1 MVLLRV
7 WKQVHAACIEKKE
20 FRLVRVLLL
29 CSSSVTDG
37 DTCRLKSVVLTS
49 SFML

>member
-1 MVLLRV
+1 MVSLRV

-20 FRLVRVLLL
+20 FRLVRVISLF
-29 CSSSVTDG
+29 SSSVTD
-37 DTCRLKSVVLTS
+37 DAYRLKFAVLTS

>member
-20 FRLVRVLLL
+20 FRLVSILLPQL
-29 CSSSVTDG
+29 SSATDR
-37 DTCRLKSVVLTS
+37 DTCRLKFAVLTLS
-49 SFML
+49 STP